1 MGLFDRFR
9 EKSLLEVRT
18 NVTDIVQ
25 QMFDEAGI
33 TPQRP
38 DKNVFLTVIDGVHC
52 SFKTILKCDEENP
65 NKLFIYA
72 PFPVPVPKHIAGLI
86 PQSKPS

>member
-52 SFKTILKCDEENP
+52 SFKTIFLINLIINLLKS
-65 NKLFIYA
+65 
-72 PFPVPVPKHIAGLI
+72 
-86 PQSKPS
+86 Q

>member
-9 EKSLLEVRT
+9 EMSHLEVNT
-18 NVTDIVQ
+18 NVASIVQ

-33 TPQRP
+33 TPQCP

-52 SFKTILKCDEENP
+52 SFQN
-65 NKLFIYA
+65 
-72 PFPVPVPKHIAGLI
+72 HI
-86 PQSKPS
+86 KMR

>member
-52 SFKTILKCDEENP
+52 SFKTILKCDERIRINSSSM
-65 NKLFIYA
+65 LHFQCLYQSTL
-72 PFPVPVPKHIAGLI
+72 PV
-86 PQSKPS
+86 